1 MHNIRASL
9 ALLVLQKALFVC
21 AAILFIVSA
30 DSVLHA
36 QRPTYTIE
44 VTLDTVTHELSGFVD
59 MTYTNTSP
67 GPLDSLAIHLW
78 ANAYANKNT
87 TFAKQL
93 LHLGT
98 LNFNNA
104 KPEEMGGYKNYFSLL
119 LTIPLN
125 FILTLITLI
134 SAGLFH
140 HILWRQAK
148 PFISQPLSYCKYQF
162 RFQE

>member
-9 ALLVLQKALFVC
+9 AMLVLQRALCVC
-21 AAILFIVSA
+21 ATILFIVYA
-30 DSVLHA
+30 DGILHA

-67 GPLDSLAIHLW
+67 GPMDSLAIHLW

-104 KPEEMGGYKNYFSLL
+104 KPEEMGGYKKLFFSSSDDSFEFHFDPDHIDIGWIIPSHPLAPGK
-119 LTIPLN
+119 TIH
-125 FILTLITLI
+125 FTAT
-134 SAGLFH
+134 FV
-140 HILWRQAK
+140 
-148 PFISQPLSYCKYQF
+148 
-162 RFQE
+162 